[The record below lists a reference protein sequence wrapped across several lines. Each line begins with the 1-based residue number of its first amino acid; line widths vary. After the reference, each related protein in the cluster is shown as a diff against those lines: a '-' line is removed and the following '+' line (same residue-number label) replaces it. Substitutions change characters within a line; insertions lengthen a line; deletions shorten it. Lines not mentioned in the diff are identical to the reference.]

1 MIITQTVGQMTEN
14 ISSTT
19 IATQTPLPRTYLS
32 FASMAQTKTK
42 WQSDSQFTPFEK
54 QMLENELL
62 LQTQRNAMKA
72 VDSKLNGN
80 RYNDLKTFDDNS
92 MHKQAKVKDV
102 QQNSSFQKILPSGTS
117 DVSQHFKIDSIA
129 MKMVHFYTCVCF
141 SSGNYGFVFHG

>member
-19 IATQTPLPRTYLS
+19 IATQTLLPRTYLS

-62 LQTQRNAMKA
+62 LQTQRNSLKA

-92 MHKQAKVKDV
+92 MHKQATVEDV
-102 QQNSSFQKILPSGTS
+102 QQNNSFQNILPSGTS

-129 MKMVHFYTCVCF
+129 MKMVHFYTCSCF
-141 SSGNYGFVFHG
+141 SSGN